1 MAFEIGPYQ
10 VGDRLYQGRDLSVYR
25 AIRLNDGLP
34 LIAKIP
40 NTNRPESAVTERL
53 NNEFRI
59 LQRLQHAGHCRRA
72 HATEPYGASVGLF
85 FTYADGASLAE
96 HISQLQLPLEEFLR
110 LAIQMTE
117 AVAEV
122 HDAEIV
128 HKDIC
133 SSNFIVSGAT
143 GEL

>member
-25 AIRLNDGLP
+25 AIRLSDGLP

-72 HATEPYGASVGLF
+72 HATEPYGASVGL
-85 FTYADGASLAE
+85 SLRTPTGPV
-96 HISQLQLPLEEFLR
+96 SQNIFR
-110 LAIQMTE
+110 S
-117 AVAEV
+117 
-122 HDAEIV
+122 
-128 HKDIC
+128 C
-133 SSNFIVSGAT
+133 SFRSRNSCAWPSR
-143 GEL
+143 